1 MKKGDGENWLIV
13 QRLLSFY
20 KSLADRV
27 IAINCASH
35 SGHYE
40 QATDNIENKSSEGR
54 LERLRELEKLNLKKS
69 EIANKLKKEKQ
80 LGRQVELNTQIKKI
94 NDALEKIRETI

>member
-1 MKKGDGENWLIV
+1 M
-13 QRLLSFY
+13 
-20 KSLADRV
+20 A
-27 IAINCASH
+27 
-35 SGHYE
+35 
-40 QATDNIENKSSEGR
+40 NIESKPSVSR
-54 LERLRELEKLNLKKS
+54 LERLRELEKLNLKKT